1 MRISSPTRALLAG
14 LFVAAGISASLADDI
29 VVTHAQGETTVSKN
43 PETVITFDL
52 ATLDTLEALGIEAD
66 GVPAT
71 NLPEYLSKYAADR
84 YAKVGSLFEPDYEAV
99 AALEPDLI
107 IVAARSSPAYA
118 ELSKIAPTI
127 DLTNDWANFEGSI
140 KENSRILGEIFDKT
154 PEVDALI
161 AGLDASIA
169 EAKTAAAGAGTGLV
183 VITSAG
189 EVTNFGPGSRFGWIF
204 DTLGVTPA
212 AAAAAG
218 AEAAPHGD
226 AVSFEYL
233 LEANPDW
240 LFVIDRDA
248 ATGSAGA
255 AAAVLDNELVAQ
267 TTARQKG
274 QIVEIDPIRSYIV
287 NGGLPAFT
295 LLVDQVGDALA
306 AK

>member
-1 MRISSPTRALLAG
+1 MRVVLAAAA
-14 LFVAAGISASLADDI
+14 VAASLLLGGAFAQEI
-29 VVTHAQGETTVSKN
+29 AITHTQGETMVPAN

-52 ATLDTLEALGIEAD
+52 AALDTLDALGIEVD

-71 NLPEYLSKYAADR
+71 NLPAYLSKYADDS

-107 IVAARSSPAYA
+107 IVAGRSSGAFG

-127 DLTNDWANFEGSI
+127 DLTNDWGDFANSI
-140 KENSRILGEIFDKT
+140 KANSRILGEVFGKADDV
-154 PEVDALI
+154 EAMI
-161 AGLDASIA
+161 ADLDARIA
-169 EAKTAAAGAGTGLV
+169 ETKAAAADAGTGLV
-183 VITSAG
+183 VLTSAG
-189 EVTNFGPGSRFGWIF
+189 EVTNFGAGSRFGWIF
-204 DTLGVTPA
+204 DTLGVAPA
-212 AAAAAG
+212 AVAAEG

-248 ATGSAGA
+248 ATGSEGA

-267 TTARQKG
+267 TTAAQQG
-274 QIVEIDPIRSYIV
+274 QIVYVDPIRAYIV

-295 LLVDQVGDALA
+295 VLVDQIGDALGA
-306 AK
+306 E